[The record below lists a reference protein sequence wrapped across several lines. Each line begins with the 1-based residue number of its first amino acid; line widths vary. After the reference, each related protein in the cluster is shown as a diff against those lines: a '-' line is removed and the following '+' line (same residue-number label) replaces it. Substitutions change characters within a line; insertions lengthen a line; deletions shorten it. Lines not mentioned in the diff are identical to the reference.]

1 MCIRDR
7 LDLDNLGG
15 GRNFSAPLTGYVE
28 KWYVALGTLAE
39 EGWASYQRFSLYVL
53 ISLTVQAA
61 VLLLVRDWRNAW
73 WRAGMG
79 SLLLMTALGPA
90 VWEGAPGAVPLVVLP
105 MTVAFNM
112 VLPQT
117 RWFWPVWVLGNLS
130 ILPALEVL
138 RVPFW
143 WYL

>member
-1 MCIRDR
+1 
-7 LDLDNLGG
+7 
-15 GRNFSAPLTGYVE
+15 
-28 KWYVALGTLAE
+28 
-39 EGWASYQRFSLYVL
+39 
-53 ISLTVQAA
+53 
-61 VLLLVRDWRNAW
+61 
-73 WRAGMG
+73 MG

-90 VWEGAPGAVPLVVLP
+90 VGEGAPGAVPRVVLP

-130 ILPALEVL
+130 ILHALEVL

-143 WYL
+143 WHL